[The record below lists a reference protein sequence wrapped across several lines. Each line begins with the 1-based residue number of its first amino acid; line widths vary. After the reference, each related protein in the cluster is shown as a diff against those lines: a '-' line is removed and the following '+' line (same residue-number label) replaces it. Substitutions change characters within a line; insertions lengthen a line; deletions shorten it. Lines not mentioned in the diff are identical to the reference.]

1 MTAAKPT
8 KSTKKNR
15 KAAKTK
21 GKGKP
26 APKAAA
32 PGGYLVTGQGRLNLT
47 DFASRVGAKP
57 GDRFRLVRPRGNSN
71 TWHLVPLND

>member
-1 MTAAKPT
+1 MSAA
-8 KSTKKNR
+8 KSTKKVR
-15 KAAKTK
+15 KTAKTT

-26 APKAAA
+26 SPNTAV

-57 GDRFRLVRPRGNSN
+57 GDRFRLVRPRGNTD
-71 TWHLVPLND
+71 TWHLVPVED